1 MFLRSFQSPKPRLFD
16 YQSEASREA
25 HPNGTFGLEED
36 MRSLLGALLLAAGF
50 VLSSHTAHG
59 CGDKLLI
66 LGRPVHFKSRPA
78 SILAYAPTGSVLES
92 LLVSEQWTTAI
103 AKGRHRVIVI
113 LTPERLSQV
122 LKGERFDLILVAR
135 TETTVSRAQLADSSF
150 PAVIVPVVENSSRE
164 MLRNAEKEYGV
175 VIKNTGKSGDY
186 LFEIDRAVGLH
197 DLRIEAAAR
206 GKRNQNR
213 GS

>member
-1 MFLRSFQSPKPRLFD
+1 VFLQSFQSPKPGLFD
-16 YQSEASREA
+16 YQSEASRQSR
-25 HPNGTFGLEED
+25 PNGTFGLEQD
-36 MRSLLGALLLAAGF
+36 MRNLLGALLLVAGF
-50 VLSSHTAHG
+50 VVSSHTAHA

-92 LLVSEQWTTAI
+92 MLASEQWTTAI

-135 TETTVSRAQLADSSF
+135 TETTLSPARLADSSF
-150 PAVIVPVVENSSRE
+150 PAVVVPVVENTSRE
-164 MLRNAEKEYGV
+164 TLRNTEKEFGV
-175 VIKNTGKSGDY
+175 VIRSTGKSGDY
-186 LFEIDRAVGLH
+186 LFEIDRAMGLH

-206 GKRNQNR
+206 GKKNQNR